1 MSDTGAHEPRQR
13 SSRTYGRPRLAGA
26 PSLRRAPLAYGA
38 AKRLVAL
45 AADTDLRSGILA
57 ESLAQTALLGS
68 EDHREGLA
76 AAREKR
82 EPEFA
87 GR

>member
-1 MSDTGAHEPRQR
+1 
-13 SSRTYGRPRLAGA
+13 
-26 PSLRRAPLAYGA
+26 
-38 AKRLVAL
+38 VV
-45 AADTDLRSGILA
+45 
-57 ESLAQTALLGS
+57 QTALLVS

-87 GR
+87 AR